1 MQNISDTKCQ
11 KTNTINNLQNKSSKM
26 LCKDNEPIKNVTPNW
41 PQRDGCKQ
49 ITSKQKPPH
58 LRSKVRMHL
67 YLKFLF
73 AVYFCFI

>member
-26 LCKDNEPIKNVTPNW
+26 LCKDEPIKSVTPDW

-49 ITSKQKPPH
+49 IISKQKPPH

-67 YLKFLF
+67 YFKFL
-73 AVYFCFI
+73 VIDK